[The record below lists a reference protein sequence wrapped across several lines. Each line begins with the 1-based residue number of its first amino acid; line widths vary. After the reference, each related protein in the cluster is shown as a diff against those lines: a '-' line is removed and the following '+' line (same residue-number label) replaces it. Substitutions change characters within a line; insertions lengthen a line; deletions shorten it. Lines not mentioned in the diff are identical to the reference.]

1 MLELKNICSGY
12 GKLDVL
18 KGISASFEKGELISI
33 IGVNGCGKSTLLKTV
48 VGILSHREGNILV
61 DGADISTMERNEVA
75 KRISYLPQGKSTP
88 DMTVRQMVLHGRFP
102 YLKYPRR
109 YGKEDRA
116 IAEGIIT
123 ELGLADNAEA
133 ALSSLSGGR
142 RQIAYIAMALAQNTD
157 YILLDEPTT
166 YLDIAHQL
174 SLMKMLKKL
183 SLSGKGII
191 TVMHDLPMA
200 FSFSDKIVII
210 NDGEIVYQGAPENI
224 YNSELIKAIF
234 GISIK
239 RIAGE
244 YSYDLR
250 GKFD

>member
-1 MLELKNICSGY
+1 MRRCTKPAYLVKWNTPLHTSGVTIPV
-12 GKLDVL
+12 GSILP
-18 KGISASFEKGELISI
+18 EKGLDLFSGGFQAPLECAGFSAAPTVQGSVHSFTQRL
-33 IGVNGCGKSTLLKTV
+33 GVG
-48 VGILSHREGNILV
+48 
-61 DGADISTMERNEVA
+61 
-75 KRISYLPQGKSTP
+75 
-88 DMTVRQMVLHGRFP
+88 
-102 YLKYPRR
+102 
-109 YGKEDRA
+109 
-116 IAEGIIT
+116 
-123 ELGLADNAEA
+123 GLADNAEA

-166 YLDIAHQL
+166 YLDISHQL
-174 SLMKMLKKL
+174 SIMKMLKKL
-183 SLSGKGII
+183 SLNGKGII

-210 NDGEIVYQGAPENI
+210 NNGKIVYQGAPENI